1 MSTQNRTFAK
11 TGSGQTQEK
20 SSKHTLLFS
29 FLTGDLLTVA
39 EEELQQVMH
48 AVRPKHRAVAHAR
61 ATGAAHACLWSD
73 GVNYKNGHFTKTG
86 SGHTHTAN
94 CIMIAPNG

>member
-1 MSTQNRTFAK
+1 MYVKYCLLRTERLPRR
-11 TGSGQTQEK
+11 GSGQTQEK

-73 GVNYKNGHFTKTG
+73 GVNYKKTVTLPRPARD
-86 SGHTHTAN
+86 THTLR
-94 CIMIAPNG
+94 IA